1 MDIKNDIGTK
11 VRDLELTVLDKDLIF
26 KKKTNVQ
33 RLKTLGGIT
42 KYISIK

>member
-26 KKKTNVQ
+26 LKKTEC
-33 RLKTLGGIT
+33 TEA
-42 KYISIK
+42 